1 MCLTFHKL
9 SYLCSAPET
18 YKITQQMRGLL
29 SVLAGISGSK
39 QFCEITRSFWW
50 TGGDLLGWAE
60 LDWVEVTQMEL
71 MYILFLD
78 LWIY

>member
-1 MCLTFHKL
+1 
-9 SYLCSAPET
+9 
-18 YKITQQMRGLL
+18 MRGLL

-78 LWIY
+78 LWILLIRLFLFRCFYIHRGIAYL